1 MHQLM
6 HRTIAQIFNDLPTRW
21 VLEVTN
27 MDNSVGNVFENVTEA
42 HKKAVDALM
51 GFNKIAVRTQGLLA
65 GQQLAAME
73 RFFDAGSRNLQLVSE
88 SRDPKE
94 LMARQT
100 EVAVEL
106 GEKLVAVAQEAMDI
120 QAQARDEVATL
131 VEDGLKAVNVP
142 TVAKAIKTAKKAA

>member
-1 MHQLM
+1 
-6 HRTIAQIFNDLPTRW
+6 
-21 VLEVTN
+21 
-27 MDNSVGNVFENVTEA
+27 MDKAVSNVFENVTEA

-65 GQQLAAME
+65 NQQLAALE
-73 RFFDAGSRNLQLVSE
+73 KVFDAGSRNLQLATE

-94 LMARQT
+94 LVARQT

-106 GEKLVAVAQEAMDI
+106 GEKLVAVAQEALDI

-131 VEDGLKAVNVP
+131 VEDGFQGIKVPAVVKIP
-142 TVAKAIKTAKKAA
+142 KSAKKVA

>member
-1 MHQLM
+1 
-6 HRTIAQIFNDLPTRW
+6 
-21 VLEVTN
+21 
-27 MDNSVGNVFENVTEA
+27 MDKAVSNVFENVTEA

-73 RFFDAGSRNLQLVSE
+73 KVFDAGSRNLQLVTE
-88 SRDPKE
+88 TRDPRE

-106 GEKLVAVAQEAMDI
+106 GEKLVAVAQEAMEI
-120 QAQARDEVATL
+120 QAQARDEVAAM
-131 VEDGLKAVNVP
+131 VEDGLKAAKVP
-142 TVAKAIKTAKKAA
+142 MADMVPAMVKAPKAAPKTARKAA

>member
-1 MHQLM
+1 
-6 HRTIAQIFNDLPTRW
+6 
-21 VLEVTN
+21 
-27 MDNSVGNVFENVTEA
+27 MDKAVSNVFENVTEA

-65 GQQLAAME
+65 NQQLAALE
-73 RFFDAGSRNLQLVSE
+73 KVFDAGSRNLQLATE

-94 LMARQT
+94 LVARQT

-106 GEKLVAVAQEAMDI
+106 GEKLVAVAQEALDI

-131 VEDGLKAVNVP
+131 VEDGFQAVK
-142 TVAKAIKTAKKAA
+142 VAAVVKTPKTAKKVA